1 MERRCEE
8 KFHKVIDADLVP
20 QTTFVQFLVPMI
32 SKLKF
37 LLIKESLFYAYTFLI
52 YKKNGIMFSP
62 HRNQSINLK
71 SKSADWFPHIRNTEP
86 EWVHEKLIF

>member
-20 QTTFVQFLVPMI
+20 QTIFVQFLVPMI

-52 YKKNGIMFSP
+52 
-62 HRNQSINLK
+62 
-71 SKSADWFPHIRNTEP
+71 
-86 EWVHEKLIF
+86 